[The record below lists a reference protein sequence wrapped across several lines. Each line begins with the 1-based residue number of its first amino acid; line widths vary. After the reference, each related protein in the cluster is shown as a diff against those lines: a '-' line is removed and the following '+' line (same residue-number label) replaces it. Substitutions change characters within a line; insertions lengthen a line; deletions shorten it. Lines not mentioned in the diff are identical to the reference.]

1 MLTSEQVRAARALL
15 RLEQAELASQA
26 GVSIET
32 VRRFEAVD
40 GKVKGR
46 EDTIRAVKSALERLG
61 VVFIDEDKSG
71 GCGVRLA
78 SPQYMS
84 GAQRIAAII
93 ESAMKQQRASQKDG
107 STLDIDAV
115 AQAVAD
121 SLLPF
126 VVEAGYIADDDGNL
140 TILEPK
146 KAKPSVKGD
155 G

>member
-1 MLTSEQVRAARALL
+1 M

-46 EDTIRAVKSALERLG
+46 DDTIRAVKSALERLG
-61 VVFIDEDKSG
+61 VIFIDEDKSG
-71 GCGVRLA
+71 GCGVRIA
-78 SPQYMS
+78 SPQHMS
-84 GAQRIAAII
+84 DAQRIAAII
-93 ESAMKQQRASQKDG
+93 ESAMKQQKDG
-107 STLDIDAV
+107 SALDIDAV

-121 SLLPF
+121 SFSPF
-126 VVEAGYIADDDGNL
+126 VVEAGYITDSDGNL
-140 TILEPK
+140 TVLKPK
-146 KAKPSVKGD
+146 KAKPSAKRD